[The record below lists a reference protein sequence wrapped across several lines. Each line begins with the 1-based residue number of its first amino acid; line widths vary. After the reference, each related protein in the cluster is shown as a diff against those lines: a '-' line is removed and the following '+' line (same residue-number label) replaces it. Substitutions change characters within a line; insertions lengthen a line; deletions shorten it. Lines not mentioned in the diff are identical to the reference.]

1 MEPGCAPG
9 RLGLGSRA
17 PGLRG
22 DAPCRKTAAPTRS
35 GDPSS
40 GPDSGPPSRGGSGL
54 LPPGFGWLL
63 LSSWCFSGGG
73 EWIPGFAGAVATAG
87 ISWASVT
94 GRGSR
99 GTLLALGLGSCMD
112 AELPRLAVAG
122 GSFFSSEREP
132 LGEFLGCLGGEGQ
145 EHGVPAG
152 AGKQLA
158 VEIFQDLSPR
168 NLPPSHP
175 RKAWGV
181 FIFLNF
187 PL

>member
-1 MEPGCAPG
+1 MHQGGWAWGAGLQASVGMLRAGRRQPRHAAGTLPLGRTQGPRHVVGQACFLQASAGFSFLPGV
-9 RLGLGSRA
+9 
-17 PGLRG
+17 
-22 DAPCRKTAAPTRS
+22 
-35 GDPSS
+35 
-40 GPDSGPPSRGGSGL
+40 
-54 LPPGFGWLL
+54 
-63 LSSWCFSGGG
+63 FSGRR
-73 EWIPGFAGAVATAG
+73 EWIPGLAGAVATAG
-87 ISWASVT
+87 ISWACVT

-132 LGEFLGCLGGEGQ
+132 LGEFLGCLGGGEGQ

-152 AGKQLA
+152 AGEQLA

-175 RKAWGV
+175 RKAWEV